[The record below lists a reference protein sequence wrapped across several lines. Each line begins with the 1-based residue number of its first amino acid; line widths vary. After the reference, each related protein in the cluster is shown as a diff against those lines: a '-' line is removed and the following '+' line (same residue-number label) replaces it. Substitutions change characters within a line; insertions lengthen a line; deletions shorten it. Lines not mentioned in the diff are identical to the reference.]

1 LLHKGWT
8 LTPSNAEVGINLV
21 APDKGCEVPLC
32 FKMTS
37 LALYAHIRVVSMA
50 DDDHPTSSCPIATI
64 EEQDELPM
72 VIQTVIPTQDLLAR
86 IFRRV
91 WSTTQTGNPFVVM
104 PDTKKFMDP
113 SMMFSSTW
121 PLRTAM
127 IQRRDY
133 KWEVVEHSVPYY
145 TQLKY
150 ASEIEQ
156 CQGVKA
162 FVLIILHK
170 KEEPPTMFG
179 TLGDGEVVQAGG
191 PLVDTENF
199 VCAPEPN
206 VPMEMQEG
214 LKPEELAQMDAG
226 RGLFGDVEKLEWTIE
241 TRDAL
246 TVGSTIIGR
255 SSAMGLLR
263 AAADYLGISKGGSKA
278 TLCARLNQALQQ
290 LENQQLFQDAN
301 RMYRQQDQHPGRQ
314 MQAQPREPTQQERL
328 LHEHT
333 HTPFEAGVSG
343 VLLASQRWTWSGRLH
358 QFQKKAEKFPQ
369 SNWIMPMGR

>member
-1 LLHKGWT
+1 
-8 LTPSNAEVGINLV
+8 
-21 APDKGCEVPLC
+21 
-32 FKMTS
+32 
-37 LALYAHIRVVSMA
+37 
-50 DDDHPTSSCPIATI
+50 
-64 EEQDELPM
+64 
-72 VIQTVIPTQDLLAR
+72 
-86 IFRRV
+86 
-91 WSTTQTGNPFVVM
+91 
-104 PDTKKFMDP
+104 
-113 SMMFSSTW
+113 
-121 PLRTAM
+121 
-127 IQRRDY
+127 
-133 KWEVVEHSVPYY
+133 
-145 TQLKY
+145 
-150 ASEIEQ
+150 
-156 CQGVKA
+156 
-162 FVLIILHK
+162 
-170 KEEPPTMFG
+170 MFG

-226 RGLFGDVEKLEWTIE
+226 RGLFGDVEKFEWTIE

-333 HTPFEAGVSG
+333 HTPFEAGVGG
-343 VLLASQRWTWSGRLH
+343 VLLASQRRTWSGRLH